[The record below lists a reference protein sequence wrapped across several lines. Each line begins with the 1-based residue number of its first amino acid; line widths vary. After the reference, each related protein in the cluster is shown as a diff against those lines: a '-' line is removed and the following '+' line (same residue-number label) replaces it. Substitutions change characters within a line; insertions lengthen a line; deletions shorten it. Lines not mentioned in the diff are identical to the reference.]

1 MFTLKKTGS
10 SGSQAKRW
18 GSQQQESN
26 KVEKKK
32 KKKESNKVGW
42 EGLRK
47 RQMKVQRTNLLLS

>member
-1 MFTLKKTGS
+1 MWDVYPKKK
-10 SGSQAKRW
+10 QVVLVAKPK
-18 GSQQQESN
+18 GGALNS
-26 KVEKKK
+26 KKATRLK